1 MFYLCSTEFYF
12 VSLTWNPK
20 RLEFMLWRL
29 LAVFFSTVQ
38 PSKWINTLPYASQFN
53 LGNIDLNKNM
63 IVAVAIAIPS
73 IANNPPPTKKKKK
86 KKNWDF
92 NVIRTY
98 GLCVSASVLY
108 PTELWRFIH
117 WEQAN
122 LLSSSWPVKGLK
134 HEYDVNCGNSK
145 LNEQRENALII
156 KFKFHFNMYFGS
168 SWKYCYRIRLLLYTE
183 FPFQWENQLQ
193 FARPLRACGS
203 LYTYYFLR
211 VVISSLA
218 CF

>member
-38 PSKWINTLPYASQFN
+38 PSKWIKKLPYVSQFN
-53 LGNIDLNKNM
+53 LGNIDLNEDM
-63 IVAVAIAIPS
+63 IVAVVIAIQAIA
-73 IANNPPPTKKKKK
+73 TKPATQF
-86 KKNWDF
+86 WDF
-92 NVIRTY
+92 NVIRTH

-193 FARPLRACGS
+193 FARPFTCMWLPLHA
-203 LYTYYFLR
+203 LF
-211 VVISSLA
+211 SSS
-218 CF
+218 CD

>member
-53 LGNIDLNKNM
+53 LGNIDLNENM

-73 IANNPPPTKKKKK
+73 RANTPPPPKKKKT

-193 FARPLRACGS
+193 FARPFTCMWLPLHA
-203 LYTYYFLR
+203 LF
-211 VVISSLA
+211 SSS
-218 CF
+218 CD